1 MPSVPRIVV
10 VDATG
15 EVVRIVR
22 GALAL
27 LNRQSIMVEVPTSDD
42 ALEEVANSTIDLV
55 VTAYDIP
62 GEMHGIDLA
71 NHVSHESLGSPVIVL
86 AEEGDPQLDDETI
99 EQSPFQYF
107 MRPVAE
113 PFLRGLRIALDGEA
127 AVTAEVSAAATTTI
141 DYGPLPSLDINGAQN
156 VVSGLARDVGAMAVI
171 LADRSGRVLIEQG
184 ATGYIDRESMAAILG
199 PMIARVAQI
208 SPLVGGDAWAMHYY
222 NGERLDVYGLGLGI
236 HYLMFLVFEANHRAM
251 AAVMLYGR
259 QAAHQLINVIG
270 EAAYQTLRTEPL
282 PPPKDQEAEVEPVPQ
297 KTRAKSKSARRVS
310 RGTPVMEPEVEEVVS
325 ESILEPVGDM
335 DLDALFGQ
343 AVDESAADSLF
354 DPDELSDIAAAIDA
368 DDADRVGYD
377 EALDMGILD
386 E

>member
-42 ALEEVANSTIDLV
+42 ALAEVTNSTIDLV
-55 VTAYDIP
+55 VTAYHVP
-62 GEMHGIDLA
+62 GEMHGIELA
-71 NHVSHESLGSPVIVL
+71 NHVSHESLGSPVIIL

-99 EQSPFQYF
+99 QQSPFQYF

-113 PFLRGLRIALDGEA
+113 PFLRGLRIALDGES
-127 AVTAEVSAAATTTI
+127 AVTAEVGAAAPEI
-141 DYGPLPSLDINGAQN
+141 DYGLLPSLDINDIRN
-156 VVSGLARDVGAMAVI
+156 VISGLVRDVGAMAVI

-199 PMIARVAQI
+199 PVNARVAEI
-208 SPLVGGDAWAMHYY
+208 SPLVGGDAWAMYYY

-259 QAAHQLINVIG
+259 QAAHQLIDVIG
-270 EAAYQTLRTEPL
+270 ESAYQTRQFEPL
-282 PPPKDQEAEVEPVPQ
+282 PPPKE
-297 KTRAKSKSARRVS
+297 K
-310 RGTPVMEPEVEEVVS
+310 EPEVEPAPKPRAKSRPARAARAEPTPPPVV
-325 ESILEPVGDM
+325 EEPAVDPILEPVGDM

-343 AVDESAADSLF
+343 SVDETTADSLF
-354 DPDELSDIAAAIDA
+354 DPDELSDMAAAIDA

-386 E
+386 D

>member
-15 EVVRIVR
+15 EVARIVR

-27 LNRQSIMVEVPTSDD
+27 LNRQSILVEVPTSDD
-42 ALEEVANSTIDLV
+42 ALAEVTNSTIDLV
-55 VTAYDIP
+55 VTAYQIP

-71 NHVSHESLGSPVIVL
+71 NHVSHESLGSPVIIL

-107 MRPVAE
+107 VRPVAE

-127 AVTAEVSAAATTTI
+127 AVAAENSVAGPEVN
-141 DYGPLPSLDINGAQN
+141 YGPLPPLDINSIRG
-156 VVSGLARDVGAMAVI
+156 VISGLVRDVGAMAVV

-199 PMIARVAQI
+199 PMIARVAEI
-208 SPLVGGDAWAMHYY
+208 SPLVGGNAWAMHYY

-259 QAAHQLINVIG
+259 QAAHQLIDVIG
-270 EAAYQTLRTEPL
+270 EAAYLTRQTEPL
-282 PPPKDQEAEVEPVPQ
+282 PPPKEKEPEIAPTP
-297 KTRAKSKSARRVS
+297 KRRAKSMPAPAARAE
-310 RGTPVMEPEVEEVVS
+310 PAPLPEVEETPVDP
-325 ESILEPVGDM
+325 ILEPVGDM

-343 AVDESAADSLF
+343 AVDETTADSLF
-354 DPDELSDIAAAIDA
+354 DPDELSDMAAEIDA